1 MKKIVKLTERD
12 LTRLVNKVIK
22 EQDYFNRGN
31 TQSKKPMIDKKISE
45 SLLSLLQ
52 TSVSWVGRE
61 ETSKLLEKVI
71 SKLMDYDNIDIS
83 SDYKLNF
90 DWIQDVVG
98 EMEDEM
104 EILMRKNQEKKD
116 FDLEQRG
123 WTKNKY

>member
-31 TQSKKPMIDKKISE
+31 TQSKKPMIDKQISE

>member
-1 MKKIVKLTERD
+1 MKRIVKLTERD

-31 TQSKKPMIDKKISE
+31 TQSKKPMIDKQISE

>member
-31 TQSKKPMIDKKISE
+31 PQSKKPMIDKQISE
-45 SLLSLLQ
+45 HLLSLLR

-98 EMEDEM
+98 EMEDEAN
-104 EILMRKNQEKKD
+104 ISARKNQEKND